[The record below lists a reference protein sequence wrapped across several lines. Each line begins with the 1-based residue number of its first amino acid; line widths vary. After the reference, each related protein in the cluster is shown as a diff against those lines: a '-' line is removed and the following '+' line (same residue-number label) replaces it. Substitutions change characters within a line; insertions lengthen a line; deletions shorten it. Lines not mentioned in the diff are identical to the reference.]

1 MNTFVNAFL
10 SQAQSH
16 GADPAVMDVRGA
28 DTYAMLNRRSALLA
42 RKLLDECKKLGMD
55 VEALRKAGQNGAR
68 IAVLLPRTREYMT
81 ALMAVARAGCALIPV
96 DSSYPKERIEAILR
110 DGESKLCITTGCL
123 AEKVEQCPT
132 ILLEHVLSEENCR
145 EADETLNLSDS
156 QIEGLLLFTSGS
168 TGKPKGV
175 LHRQSIFSQH
185 LAMME
190 GIHTFSPQDVTC
202 CIAGFT
208 FIAAE
213 VDLIT
218 PLMTGGS
225 VYIANDDER
234 QNADLLFALIQKRHV
249 TGMFLPPQMFKVMR
263 ELYGR
268 LPLEYA
274 ILAGEKVNTKYTD
287 DGNLYEAYGSTETFA
302 VTIHSVSRGD
312 SRLLGKLVPGVR
324 AYLLDDDDGLIH
336 EPGTTGELCV
346 VSPWTAEMYIGMP
359 EETANRFVP
368 CPFEPG
374 ERMYRT
380 GDYMAW
386 DEKGNLLFHG
396 RRDRMV
402 KLRGYRVELGEIE
415 NVMRTAQGVSDA
427 ACLAMKVGSGD
438 KLCCYYTGEQ
448 TDTAVLSAHAET
460 FLPGY
465 MVPDYIVR
473 MEQLPRN
480 ERQKVDYPALAAL
493 EPPVEEGE
501 YTAPE
506 NETEQA
512 ACDAFAAALDV
523 QRVSATANFF
533 DLGGT
538 SLSVAVLIS
547 RLADLRPGLSFQD
560 VMRHPTPRALAAYLS
575 EAPKEDQS
583 MPLMNRDFY
592 PLTKTQMGIYLEALT
607 GGSNATYSTSY
618 LMQASPALT
627 AEQLIGAVKAFV
639 SAHPSVKYMIKVGS
653 DGVPHMF
660 MAPEE
665 NVEVPIVDGKAE
677 DRLTFMQRFMPVVPM
692 MDSLLFHF
700 AVYRTEE
707 RCYLAL
713 KSHLIFLDGT
723 SISLIIAELNRA
735 LTGKPMLP
743 EDYTIQQVGMYE
755 EQKMR
760 DGTHDAARKY
770 HAELF
775 KEMEDLPPL
784 LGDLEGK
791 LTPGVSENLRYEPG
805 TLTTQRVKQFC
816 GKNQITESSFF
827 LGAMALML
835 GKYLNSKHVAFS
847 TVYNGRA
854 LAGTETTVGTLIK
867 RIPVYGNLSRD
878 IPVGDYLRAI
888 SRQVFSNMSNDI
900 YSFDEVLK
908 ECPVNE
914 DVEFI
919 YQGDLFTDNMGSATG
934 ETLIEGDKWFMEH
947 YHTGMVTGCFS
958 IQLFATQGLYNMT
971 IEYRNERFSPAF
983 VQRFAENLF
992 TIAEE
997 LLTQENIGSIEML
1010 TEADREALS
1019 HFNDTAVPMDFVP
1032 VQEQIHRHALQ
1043 SPDQIAVTAA
1053 GKTLSFRELDLLSNQ
1068 LAAALREKGVG
1079 RETLAAVMLD
1089 REMWAYV
1096 AEIGILKAGGAFV
1109 PFLPDYPDERIDFC
1123 MQDGHIPLL
1132 LTSECLR
1139 GQHTALIGNAYQLIT
1154 VEELF
1159 GVQKKE
1165 EIRPDPAYAEM
1176 PAVSSQPNDL
1186 AYCIYTS
1193 GTTGRPK
1200 GVMIEHHNI
1209 ANYVRRN
1216 EKSLEIMHYAAPGRV
1231 CLALASFSFD
1241 VSVVEE
1247 FVPLC
1252 NGNSVVIA
1260 TEEEIHTP
1268 ELLARL
1274 IRENGVT
1281 GMTCTPTY
1289 LLSLLDIP
1297 DTRDAIA
1304 QLTFFDIGAEAFPAR
1319 LYDRLRELRQDSVI
1333 LNVYGPT
1340 EATMGCA
1347 AEEMT
1352 GSQLVTVGPPIANTV
1367 FAVADTFGND
1377 LPVGVRGELIISGAQ
1392 VGRGYIGLP
1401 DKTAAS
1407 FFTRR
1412 SLRSYHSGD
1421 LAAWTEDGKIRIFGR
1436 TDNQIKLRG
1445 FRIELDEIEKV
1456 MTEFPGVKTG
1466 AAVVRRNGGTEYLV
1480 GYFTAKGEVS
1490 AEKLKTHMQEKLPEY
1505 MVPHVLMQLDSM
1517 PMTVS
1522 GKVDKRALPMPDFS
1536 AFKAEFVAPRTETEK
1551 AICQA
1556 FALALNL
1563 KEDQIGML
1571 DDFFQLGGDSL
1582 KAMRVLTEADLEGL
1596 NAADVFQKRTP
1607 QAIAA
1612 ALQERVGMGSLDQ
1625 REIEARKAPHMLTP
1639 LQVQMIDTQLFRP
1652 GSTMWSNT
1660 HFLVRFDPE
1669 EVDAERLCA
1678 AVNTALQNHPG
1689 LSVAFRFD
1697 ENNELQQQYIPGLL
1711 PEIKVR
1717 EIQQETADMLP
1728 DILVMPFDRLID
1740 SCLCRVGV
1748 FRAPKDVYL
1757 FMDVHHLLLDGGS
1770 LGVVLADIVNAYC
1783 GRALKKDY
1791 YFAILAEEEK
1801 RRTDGTHTADYAWFT
1816 ERYGDE
1822 LWCNML
1828 PVVQENGSINQGRR
1842 ERRLAF
1848 DAKQVNRAEEFW
1860 GVSHSVMAIAAALL
1874 TLSEAT
1880 GKQHVM
1886 VNWIFNNRLS
1896 PESENAVGML
1906 IKNLPAAAR
1915 MEEYASVKDL
1925 LLSVKEQVAEGIAH
1939 NTYDFMTAHYQAYLN
1954 DCMEVN
1960 LQLGINGNELD
1971 ALHPTLIP
1979 LSDDFS
1985 AAGARLELELLENEY
2000 GDGGFDSEM
2009 EYAEGMFDQEQVE
2022 EFHDRYIQILESL
2035 VNCTASLSS
2044 CEKPSRQGR

>member
-1 MNTFVNAFL
+1 MITFVDAFL
-10 SQAQSH
+10 SQAQAH
-16 GADPAVMDVRGA
+16 GADPAVLDIHGA
-28 DTYAMLNRRSALLA
+28 DTYAMLNRRSALMA
-42 RKLLDECKKLGMD
+42 HKLLDACKKLGMD
-55 VEALRKAGQNGAR
+55 IEALRKAGQSGAR

-81 ALMAVARAGCALIPV
+81 AMLAVLRAGCALIPI
-96 DSSYPKERIEAILR
+96 DSFYPRERIEAILR
-110 DGESKLCITTGCL
+110 DGESTLCITTDSL
-123 AEKVEQCPT
+123 AEKVGQFPT
-132 ILLEHVLSEENCR
+132 LLIENALSDDNSQKPD
-145 EADETLNLSDS
+145 EALNLSDP

-190 GIHTFSPQDVTC
+190 GIHTFTPQDVTC
-202 CIAGFT
+202 CMAGFT

-218 PLMTGGS
+218 SLMTGGS
-225 VYIANDDER
+225 VYIADENER
-234 QNADLLFALIQKRHV
+234 QNADMLFALIQKRHV
-249 TGMFLPPQMFKVMR
+249 TGMFLPPQMFTVMR

-268 LPLEYA
+268 LPLKYA
-274 ILAGEKVNTKYTD
+274 LLAGEKVKTKYAD

-302 VTIHSVSRGD
+302 VTIHPVSHGD
-312 SRLLGKLVPGVR
+312 SHLLGKPIAGVH
-324 AYLLDDDDGLIH
+324 AYLLDEDGSLIQA
-336 EPGTTGELCV
+336 PGKTGELCV
-346 VSPWTAEMYIGMP
+346 VSPWIAEKYMGMPKETAE
-359 EETANRFVP
+359 RFVS
-368 CPFEPG
+368 CPFAPG

-386 DEKGNLLFHG
+386 DAEGNLLFHG
-396 RRDRMV
+396 RKDRMV

-415 NVMRTAQGVSDA
+415 NVMRKAPGVLDA
-427 ACLAMKVGSGD
+427 ACVAVKVGGGD
-438 KLCCYYTGEQ
+438 KLCCYYLGEK
-448 TDTAVLSAHAET
+448 TDHAVLSAHAKAY
-460 FLPGY
+460 LPGY
-465 MVPDYIVR
+465 MVPDFFVW
-473 MEQLPRN
+473 MEQFPRN
-480 ERQKVDYPALAAL
+480 ERQKVNYLALSAL
-493 EPPVEEGE
+493 EPPVNTGD

-506 NETEQA
+506 SKMEETV
-512 ACDAFAAALDV
+512 CDAFADALDL
-523 QRVSATANFF
+523 QCVSATADFF

-538 SLSVAVLIS
+538 SLNVAVLIS
-547 RLADLRPGLSFQD
+547 RLAHLRPGLSFQD
-560 VMRHPTPRALAAYLS
+560 VTRHPTPRALAAFLS
-575 EAPKEDQS
+575 EAPKEDQNKS
-583 MPLMNRDFY
+583 LMNRDFY

-607 GGSNATYSTSY
+607 GGSSSTYTTSY

-627 AEQLIGAVKAFV
+627 AEQLIGAVKTFV
-639 SAHPSVKYMIKVGS
+639 SAHPSIKYIIKAGS

-660 MAPEE
+660 MTPEE
-665 NVEVPIVDGKAE
+665 KVEVPIVEGKAE
-677 DRLTFMQRFMPVVPM
+677 DRLAFMQRFMPVVPM

-735 LTGKPMLP
+735 LAGKPLLP

-755 EQKMR
+755 EQKML
-760 DGTHDAARKY
+760 DGTHEAARKY

-775 KEMEDLPPL
+775 KDMDDLPPL

-805 TLTTQRVKQFC
+805 TLTTQRVRQFC
-816 GKNQITESSFF
+816 DKNQITESSFF

-835 GKYLNSKHVAFS
+835 GKYLNSKHVSFS

-854 LAGTETTVGTLIK
+854 LSGTETTVGTLIK

-878 IPVGDYLRAI
+878 LPVGDYLRAI

-919 YQGDLFTDNMGSATG
+919 YQGDLFTDNMGTAAG
-934 ETLIEGDKWFMEH
+934 ETWIEGDKWFMEH

-958 IQLFATQGLYNMT
+958 IQFFATAGLYNMT
-971 IEYRNERFSPAF
+971 VEYRNERFSPAF

-992 TIAEE
+992 TVAEG
-997 LLTQENIGSIEML
+997 LLTQESIGSIEML
-1010 TEADREALS
+1010 TDADRNALAR
-1019 HFNDTAVPMDFVP
+1019 FNDTAVPMDFVP

-1043 SPDQIAVTAA
+1043 TPEKTAVTAA
-1053 GKTLSFRELDLLSNQ
+1053 GKALPFRALDLLSSQ
-1068 LAAALREKGVG
+1068 LAHALRQRGVQP
-1079 RETLAAVMLD
+1079 ETLVAVLLD
-1089 REMWAYV
+1089 REVWAYV

-1109 PFLPDYPDERIDFC
+1109 PFLPDYPDEWIDFC
-1123 MQDGHIPLL
+1123 MRDGSIPLL
-1132 LTSECLR
+1132 LTSESLR
-1139 GQHTALIGNAYQLIT
+1139 AERTALTGNTYQMIT

-1159 GVQKKE
+1159 GVRKKE
-1165 EIRPDPAYAEM
+1165 EIQPNPAFAEP
-1176 PAVSSQPNDL
+1176 PAVPVGPHNL

-1209 ANYVRRN
+1209 ANYVHRN

-1274 IRENGVT
+1274 IKENGVT
-1281 GMTCTPTY
+1281 GITCTPTY

-1297 DTRDAIA
+1297 SARDAIG

-1319 LYDRLRELRQDSVI
+1319 LYDRLRELRKDSVI

-1367 FAVADTFGND
+1367 FAVADPFGND
-1377 LPVGVRGELIISGAQ
+1377 LPAGVRGELIISGAQ

-1407 FFTRR
+1407 FFTRHG
-1412 SLRSYHSGD
+1412 LRSYHSGD
-1421 LAAWTEDGKIRIFGR
+1421 LAAWTEDGRIRIFGR
-1436 TDNQIKLRG
+1436 TDNQVKLRG

-1456 MTEFPGVKTG
+1456 MTEYPDVKTG
-1466 AAVVRRNGGTEYLV
+1466 AAVVRKNGGTEYLV
-1480 GYFTAKGEVS
+1480 GYYTAQSEVPT
-1490 AEKLKTHMQEKLPEY
+1490 EQLKQHLQEKLPEY
-1505 MVPHVLMQLDSM
+1505 MVPQALMQLDAM

-1536 AFKAEFVAPRTETEK
+1536 AFKAEYVAPSTEIEQ
-1551 AICQA
+1551 AICRA
-1556 FALALNL
+1556 FALALKL
-1563 KEDQIGML
+1563 KENQIGML

-1582 KAMRVLTEADLEGL
+1582 KAMRVLTEVKLEGL
-1596 NAADVFQKRTP
+1596 TAADVFQKRTP
-1607 QAIAA
+1607 RAIAA
-1612 ALQERVGMGSLDQ
+1612 ALRERAGMGTLDQ
-1625 REIEARKAPHMLTP
+1625 RETEARKVPHMLTP

-1660 HFLVRFDPE
+1660 HFLMRFDPE

-1697 ENNELQQQYIPGLL
+1697 ENNALRQQFIPGLL
-1711 PEIKVR
+1711 PQIKVR
-1717 EIQQETADMLP
+1717 EIRQETADTLP
-1728 DILVMPFDRLID
+1728 DILVMPFDRLLD

-1748 FRAPKDVYL
+1748 FQAPKDVYL

-1770 LGVVLADIVNAYC
+1770 LGVVLGDIVNAYW
-1783 GRALKKDY
+1783 GRELKKDY

-1801 RRTDGTHTADYAWFT
+1801 RRTDGTHAADHAWFK

-1822 LWCNML
+1822 LWCNM
-1828 PVVQENGSINQGRR
+1828 PPMVRKNGSINQGRR
-1842 ERRLAF
+1842 EKRLAF
-1848 DAKQVNRAEEFW
+1848 GAKQVSRAEEFW

-1874 TLSEAT
+1874 TLSKTT

-1915 MEEYASVKDL
+1915 MEEYASVRDL
-1925 LLSVKEQVAEGIAH
+1925 LLSVKEQVAEGITH
-1939 NTYDFMTAHYQAYLN
+1939 NTYDFMTEHYQAYLD

-1960 LQLGINGNELD
+1960 LQLGINGSELD

-2009 EYAEGMFDQEQVE
+2009 EYAEGLFDQEQME
-2022 EFHDRYIQILESL
+2022 AFHERYIQILEAL
-2035 VNCTASLSS
+2035 VNCTATL
-2044 CEKPSRQGR
+2044 

>member
-10 SQAQSH
+10 SQTRSH
-16 GADPAVMDVRGA
+16 GADPAVMDVHGA
-28 DTYAMLNRRSALLA
+28 DTYAGLNRRSALLA
-42 RKLLDECKKLGMD
+42 RKLLDECRKLGTD

-81 ALMAVARAGCALIPV
+81 ALLAVIRAGCALIPI
-96 DSSYPKERIEAILR
+96 DSTYPKERAEAILR
-110 DGESKLCITTGCL
+110 DGESKLCITTGSL
-123 AEKVEQCPT
+123 AEKAGQFPT
-132 ILLEHVLSEENCR
+132 LLMENVLSEENSQ
-145 EADETLNLSDS
+145 EADETLDLSDP

-175 LHRQSIFSQH
+175 LHRQSVFSQH

-190 GIHTFSPQDVTC
+190 GIHSFTPQDLTC
-202 CIAGFT
+202 CMAGFT

-225 VYIANDDER
+225 VYIADDNER
-234 QNADLLFALIQKRHV
+234 QNADMLFALIQKRHV
-249 TGMFLPPQMFKVMR
+249 TGMFLPPQMFTVMR

-268 LPLEYA
+268 LPLKYA
-274 ILAGEKVNTKYTD
+274 LLAGEKVKTKYAD

-302 VTIHSVSRGD
+302 VTIHPVSHGD
-312 SRLLGKLVPGVR
+312 ARLLGKPIAGVH
-324 AYLLDDDDGLIH
+324 ACLLDEDGSLIQ
-336 EPGTTGELCV
+336 EPGKTGELCV
-346 VSPWTAEMYIGMP
+346 VSPWTAEGYIGMP
-359 EETANRFVP
+359 RETAERFVP
-368 CPFEPG
+368 CPFTPS

-386 DEKGNLLFHG
+386 DEAGNLLFHG
-396 RRDRMV
+396 RKDRMV

-415 NVMRTAQGVSDA
+415 NVMRKAPGILDA
-427 ACLAMKVGSGD
+427 ACLAIKVGGGD
-438 KLCCYYTGEQ
+438 KLCCYYLGKK
-448 TDTAVLSAHAET
+448 TDHAVLSAYAKA

-465 MVPDYIVR
+465 MVPDYTVW
-473 MEQLPRN
+473 MEQFPRN
-480 ERQKVDYPALAAL
+480 ERQKVNYLALAAL
-493 EPPVEEGE
+493 EPPVDAGA

-506 NETEQA
+506 GKTEEA
-512 ACDAFAAALDV
+512 VCEAFADALDV
-523 QRVSATANFF
+523 QRVSATADFF

-560 VMRHPTPRALAAYLS
+560 VTRHPTPRALAAFLT
-575 EAPKEDQS
+575 EMPKADQS
-583 MPLMNRDFY
+583 KLPMNRDFY

-607 GGSNATYSTSY
+607 GGSSSTYTTSY

-627 AEQLIGAVKAFV
+627 ADQLVDAVKAV
-639 SAHPSVKYMIKVGS
+639 VAAHPSIKYVIKAGA

-660 MAPEE
+660 MAPDAK
-665 NVEVPIVDGKAE
+665 VEVPIVDGKAE
-677 DRLTFMQRFMPVVPM
+677 DRLAFMQRFMPVVPM

-700 AVYRTEE
+700 AVYRTNE

-713 KSHLIFLDGT
+713 KSHLVFLDGT

-735 LTGKPMLP
+735 LAGKALAP

-760 DGTHDAARKY
+760 DGTHEAARKY
-770 HAELF
+770 HADLF
-775 KEMEDLPPL
+775 KEMDDLPPI

-816 GKNQITESSFF
+816 EKNQITESSFF

-835 GKYLNSKHVAFS
+835 GKYLNSKHVSFS

-878 IPVGDYLRAI
+878 LPVGDYLRAI
-888 SRQVFSNMSNDI
+888 SRQVFSSMSNDI

-919 YQGDLFTDNMGSATG
+919 YQGDLFTDNMGSAAG

-958 IQLFATQGLYNMT
+958 IQFFATAGLYNMT

-983 VQRFAENLF
+983 VRRFAENLF
-992 TIAEE
+992 IIAEG
-997 LLTQENIGSIEML
+997 LLTQENIGGIEML
-1010 TEADREALS
+1010 TDDDRKALS
-1019 HFNDTAVPMDFVP
+1019 RFNDTAVPMGFVP
-1032 VQEQIHRHALQ
+1032 VQEQIRRRALE

-1053 GKTLSFRELDLLSNQ
+1053 GKTLTFRELDLLSNR
-1068 LAAALREKGVG
+1068 LAAALREKGVD
-1079 RETLAAVMLD
+1079 RETLVAVMLD
-1089 REMWAYV
+1089 REVWAYV

-1132 LTSECLR
+1132 LTSERLR
-1139 GQHTALIGNAYQLIT
+1139 AERTALAGNAYQLIT

-1165 EIRPDPAYAEM
+1165 NIQPDPACAEM
-1176 PAVSSQPNDL
+1176 PAGTTRPNDL

-1209 ANYVRRN
+1209 ANYVHRN

-1297 DTRDAIA
+1297 ETRDAIA

-1352 GSQLVTVGPPIANTV
+1352 GSQLVTVGPPIANTA
-1367 FAVADTFGND
+1367 FAVVDPFGND

-1401 DKTAAS
+1401 DKTAAA
-1407 FFTRR
+1407 FFTRNG
-1412 SLRSYHSGD
+1412 LRSYHSGD
-1421 LAAWTEDGKIRIFGR
+1421 LAAWTEDGRIRIFGR

-1456 MTEFPGVKTG
+1456 MTEFPGVKTC
-1466 AAVVRRNGGTEYLV
+1466 AAVVRKHGGTEYLV
-1480 GYFTAKGEVS
+1480 GYYTAKGKASVEQ
-1490 AEKLKTHMQEKLPEY
+1490 LKQHLQEKLPEY
-1505 MVPHVLMQLDSM
+1505 MVPQALMQLETM

-1536 AFKAEFVAPRTETEK
+1536 AFKAEYIAPGTDTERT
-1551 AICQA
+1551 ICRA

-1563 KEDQIGML
+1563 KEDQIGVL

-1612 ALQERVGMGSLDQ
+1612 AVQQRVGMGSLEE
-1625 REIEARKAPHMLTP
+1625 RETQARKTPHMLTP
-1639 LQVQMIDTQLFRP
+1639 LQLQMIDTQLFRP

-1660 HFLVRFDPE
+1660 HFLVRFDLE

-1678 AVNTALQNHPG
+1678 AVNTALKNHPG

-1697 ENNELQQQYIPGLL
+1697 ENNELRQQFIPGLL

-1717 EIQQETADMLP
+1717 EIRQETADTLH
-1728 DILVMPFDRLID
+1728 DILVLPFDRLVD
-1740 SCLCRVGV
+1740 SCLCRAGV

-1770 LGVVLADIVNAYC
+1770 LGVVLGDIVNAYF
-1783 GRALKKDY
+1783 GRELKKDY

-1801 RRTDGTHTADYAWFT
+1801 RKTDGTHTADRAWFQ

-1822 LWCNML
+1822 LWCNMP
-1828 PVVQENGSINQGRR
+1828 PVIRENGSINQGRR
-1842 ERRLAF
+1842 ERRLSF
-1848 DAKQVNRAEEFW
+1848 DAKQVNRVEEYW
-1860 GVSHSVMAIAAALL
+1860 GVSHSVMAITAALL
-1874 TLSEAT
+1874 TLSRTT

-1939 NTYDFMTAHYQAYLN
+1939 NSYDFMTEHYQAYLN

-1971 ALHPTLIP
+1971 ALHPTLVP

-2009 EYAEGMFDQEQVE
+2009 EYAEGMFDREQMEV
-2022 EFHDRYIQILESL
+2022 FHERYIQILESL
-2035 VNCTASLSS
+2035 VDCTATL
-2044 CEKPSRQGR
+2044 